1 MVNVVEI
8 SGLRKSYGREEVLH
22 GIDLNVPR
30 GRLVGFLGPNGAGKT
45 TTIRILMGLISAT
58 SGTAQLLGR
67 PARSAGYQSR
77 SRIGYLPGEVRLY
90 TNYTGRATLD
100 FLAAARRLDCRDE
113 IKRLADRL
121 DLDLRKQVRK
131 FSSGMKQK
139 LGLIASLMHRPELL
153 ILDEPTTG
161 LDPLVRKSVFD
172 ELRQFVERG
181 HTVLFSSHTLSE
193 VEELADEVIILRDG
207 RVIEHELIGEL
218 RRRALRRVTIV
229 FTTPQ
234 DVPQELPDNL
244 TLIKRRNSTVEATW
258 SGKIDRLISW
268 LGGQSLADVTVEQ
281 PDLEDLFLTY
291 YSDGKPATGES
302 NE

>member
-1 MVNVVEI
+1 MLDAE
-8 SGLRKSYGREEVLH
+8 SRY
-22 GIDLNVPR
+22 
-30 GRLVGFLGPNGAGKT
+30 
-45 TTIRILMGLISAT
+45 
-58 SGTAQLLGR
+58 
-67 PARSAGYQSR
+67 RSADPPDHPMTQKDVVGADGVGPIAVAQ
-77 SRIGYLPGEVRLY
+77 
-90 TNYTGRATLD
+90 TGPDHRQ
-100 FLAAARRLDCRDE
+100 DE
-113 IKRLADRL
+113 KNDE
-121 DLDLRKQVRK
+121 
-131 FSSGMKQK
+131 
-139 LGLIASLMHRPELL
+139 HRPELL